1 MWCALPCRVQVK
13 NGGDVPPLLGPNPE
27 NARRGPTAPAEPP
40 VSSTM
45 KMRFRFLSPGLISF
59 TKVSVVMLPEPQH
72 PTRRGKRGRRFNAWS
87 LRPHVHF
94 ARPTCHTRRGSGSFK
109 PSNSSKRVETNF
121 PRGFQLQD
129 QNSGG
134 LWIDCFRA
142 GSPPPGMLFQYQAPT

>member
-1 MWCALPCRVQVK
+1 MF
-13 NGGDVPPLLGPNPE
+13 PPLLAPNPE

-94 ARPTCHTRRGSGSFK
+94 ARPTYHTRLGSGSLK

-129 QNSGG
+129 QNSGVSLDRLLLG
-134 LWIDCFRA
+134 WK
-142 GSPPPGMLFQYQAPT
+142 PPPGMLFQYQAPK